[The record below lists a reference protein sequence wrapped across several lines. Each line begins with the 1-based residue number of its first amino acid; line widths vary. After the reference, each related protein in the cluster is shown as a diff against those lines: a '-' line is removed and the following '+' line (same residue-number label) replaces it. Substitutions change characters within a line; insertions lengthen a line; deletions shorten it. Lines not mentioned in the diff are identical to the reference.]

1 MLSPTKIKNTM
12 NTIIKPIEL
21 ANKIKELTGLNVF
34 ENTRRRNVIEVR
46 SLLCHLLR
54 SKLGMRW
61 TSIAYFFQENGKHI
75 THATV
80 INSVNTYPSN
90 KKYNKNLG
98 RIENIFTF
106 KDDIHIDEI
115 NKVQYLED
123 RCEKLQ
129 SQLDFPL
136 VKLVKRIPKHRE
148 EEALTFVRNLVKS
161 FEWKYNEKEIV

>member
-1 MLSPTKIKNTM
+1 M

-80 INSVNTYPSN
+80 INSVNTYSSH
-90 KKYNKNLG
+90 KKYNKNL
-98 RIENIFTF
+98 RKIESIFTF

-123 RCEKLQ
+123 KCEKLEA
-129 SQLDFPL
+129 QLDLPL
-136 VKLVKRIPKHRE
+136 VKMVKRIPKHRE
-148 EEALTFVRNLVKS
+148 QEALGFVRNIIKS